1 MHGQPI
7 TSRAPV
13 RSHEWLVA
21 FHVGRRIRRGPSG
34 GALFIVLMLLVLDV
48 TVDQCAEGEV
58 TAEMQKQR
66 ERETRRGGSGGRVFG
81 FAFIALRCVDQFSA
95 TVIWL
100 TWPWVQPRDT
110 ECVGK
115 RPPRWPKDHQSPAW
129 RGARRRPENTQ
140 RSAGALDWWK
150 LVWQARR
157 RRAPDWPAGLS
168 RGCGAV
174 GRWGRSRLCRQSGPA
189 GSFRAAHPCAAY
201 APVKRNGCALP
212 LAGPRGHQPVSPTF
226 CRLTLPGGQVL
237 ASVCG
242 T

>member
-157 RRAPDWPAGLS
+157 RRAPDWPLTA
-168 RGCGAV
+168 
-174 GRWGRSRLCRQSGPA
+174 SG
-189 GSFRAAHPCAAY
+189 
-201 APVKRNGCALP
+201 P
-212 LAGPRGHQPVSPTF
+212 LAGLRGLWVAGQGLACVASQGPPGHSVRPTLVQ
-226 CRLTLPGGQVL
+226 LTRPSNETAARCHWPAPGGISPYHPPFVD
-237 ASVCG
+237 
-242 T
+242 